1 MEVSPVGKNS
11 SFSSLCHSPCSAAR
25 GLNLMSLLTLK
36 RRSPSA
42 SGGRAARYSGC
53 WKRAASGPSAARRP
67 LRRLPRLRG
76 EVGGR
81 LGAEVL
87 QDPQRVFAG
96 PARGGAG
103 RRGGRRAG
111 AARAALGP
119 AALQA
124 RQQVDH
130 DVHGA
135 GDEEHHEDQHPE
147 LADQE
152 HFHGRERL
160 MN

>member
-11 SFSSLCHSPCSAAR
+11 SLSSFCHSVCSAAR

-53 WKRAASGPSAARRP
+53 WKRAASG
-67 LRRLPRLRG
+67 
-76 EVGGR
+76 
-81 LGAEVL
+81 
-87 QDPQRVFAG
+87 
-96 PARGGAG
+96 
-103 RRGGRRAG
+103 
-111 AARAALGP
+111 AALGP
-119 AALQA
+119 PPLQP

-152 HFHGRERL
+152 HFHGRGG
-160 MN
+160 